1 MNAIEVK
8 GLKKSFK
15 RGFLMRR
22 VFAVRDLSFLIE
34 KGEVYGLLGPN
45 GAGKTTTIKIISGLL
60 YPDSGEVIIMGNLLG
75 TPHLRKKIGFLPENP
90 QFHEFLTGFEFLKFH
105 GDLLG
110 LSRSE
115 IKEKCPDLI
124 KTVGLSGAGEM
135 SLRSYSK
142 GMIQRIGLAQAL
154 LGDPEILIL
163 DEPMSGLDPIG
174 RKELRDLIISL
185 KEKGKTIFFSTHI
198 LPDVETI
205 CDRIGV
211 ILNGALKGE
220 GKLGDIMGSKI
231 KSYEI
236 SFKGGTESLLE
247 SLKKLSSRIIRRGDE
262 VFIHLEREENLDNAI
277 KHITDEGGKLLSLIP
292 HRETLEEYFVREF
305 RGEWAEK

>member
-8 GLKKSFK
+8 GLKKSFR
-15 RGFLMRR
+15 RGLLMRR
-22 VFAVRDLSFLIE
+22 VFAVRDLTFSIE

-45 GAGKTTTIKIISGLL
+45 GAGKTTTIKILSGLL
-60 YPDSGEVIIMGNLLG
+60 YPDSGEVKMMGVPLG
-75 TPHLRKKIGFLPENP
+75 AAHLREKIGFLPENP
-90 QFHEFLTGFEFLKFH
+90 QFHEFLTGLEFLRFH

-110 LSRSE
+110 LSKSE
-115 IKEKCPDLI
+115 IGDMSPELLKL
-124 KTVGLSGAGEM
+124 VGLSDSGGM
-135 SLRSYSK
+135 RLRSYSK
-142 GMIQRIGLAQAL
+142 GMIQRIGIAQAL

-185 KEKGKTIFFSTHI
+185 KERGKTIFFSTHI

-220 GKLGDIMGSKI
+220 GRLGDIMGSKI

-236 SFKGGTESLLE
+236 SFKGGKESLLE
-247 SLKKLSSRIIRRGDE
+247 SLKTFSSRIIRRGDE
-262 VFIHLEREENLDNAI
+262 VFIHLEKEENLDDAI
-277 KHITDEGGKLLSLIP
+277 KRITDDGGRLLSLIP
-292 HRETLEEYFVREF
+292 HRETLEEYFVREYG
-305 RGEWAEK
+305 GEWVEK